1 MCLKVVVCVLS
12 RDINGSREGV
22 GVQAFFPS
30 VAEVY
35 NNQQPIAMDSYKGC
49 SQFVTQSHQIYNSK
63 QTRQEQE
70 QHCFVLGTDFNKSS
84 KSAKAEE
91 EEQEQEQDGET
102 QKPLLHFFE
111 DCPPK
116 NSDSWL
122 DLASNSSIQNGNF
135 IGL

>member
-1 MCLKVVVCVLS
+1 MLS
-12 RDINGSREGV
+12 RDINGQREGA

-30 VAEVY
+30 VADSARSLAEVY
-35 NNQQPIAMDSYKGC
+35 SQPIGMDSYKGC
-49 SQFVTQSHQIYNSK
+49 SQSVSQSHHQIYSSK
-63 QTRQEQE
+63 QARQQQE

-84 KSAKAEE
+84 RSAKTEE
-91 EEQEQEQDGET
+91 EDDAET

-116 NSDSWL
+116 NTDSWL
-122 DLASNSSIQNGNF
+122 DLASNSSIQSGNF